1 MSDILG
7 VLLTVV
13 SGVLVYI
20 FGQLFDEYY
29 LKPIREYKELKG
41 KVAYVLTYYAQYYSN
56 PFRLAAD
63 NADRWEKASEELR
76 KTASDVIAFAQT
88 KPTINFFIPNKKV
101 LTMVEQHLIY
111 MSNSCFERDNAQHNA
126 FSNIDHRQE
135 INKLMNIKNN

>member
-7 VLLTVV
+7 VFLTVV

-20 FGQLFDEYY
+20 LGQLFDEYY
-29 LKPIREYKELKG
+29 LKPIREYKKLKG

-63 NADRWEKASEELR
+63 HADRWEKASEELR

-101 LTMVEQHLIY
+101 LIKVEQHLIY
-111 MSNSCFERDNAQHNA
+111 MSNSCFEHGNAQQTA
-126 FSNIDHRQE
+126 FSNIDCRKE
-135 INKLMNIKNN
+135 IYKLMKIKND

>member
-29 LKPIREYKELKG
+29 LKPIREYKKLKG
-41 KVAYVLTYYAQYYSN
+41 KVAYVLTYYDQYYSN

-88 KPTINFFIPNKKV
+88 KPTINFFIPNKKI
-101 LTMVEQHLIY
+101 LTKVEQHLID

-126 FSNIDHRQE
+126 LSNIDHRQE